1 MNDLDIFTINGNK
14 INKLNLLYESELY
27 DNNGLSTNTTNICLS
42 GHFESKFERNI
53 NTDITNNTNITND
66 NFSKSKNNIYIVL
79 YIQNRT
85 HRKKRIDKKW
95 LKMFGVTERKI
106 NCHIDY
112 NMKNIYSYEV
122 NIYTT
127 ELTDFIKEMKQHR
140 NRIYFENPI
149 DKWDKR

>member
-1 MNDLDIFTINGNK
+1 MKDLDIFTIDGNK
-14 INKLNLLYESELY
+14 INKLNLSYESELY
-27 DNNGLSTNTTNICLS
+27 DNKGLSANTTNICFNKP
-42 GHFESKFERNI
+42 FEFECKANK
-53 NTDITNNTNITND
+53 DIIDN
-66 NFSKSKNNIYIVL
+66 NFSKSKNDVCIVL

-95 LKMFGVTERKI
+95 LKKFGVTERKL

-112 NMKNIYSYEV
+112 NMKNICNYEV
-122 NIYTT
+122 KVNTT

-149 DKWDKR
+149 NS

>member
-1 MNDLDIFTINGNK
+1 MNDLDIFTIDGNK

-27 DNNGLSTNTTNICLS
+27 NNKGLSANTTDIHFNEPFEFECDTNT
-42 GHFESKFERNI
+42 
-53 NTDITNNTNITND
+53 DITND
-66 NFSKSKNNIYIVL
+66 NFSKSKNDIHIVL

-95 LKMFGVTERKI
+95 LKRFGVTERKI

-112 NMKNIYSYEV
+112 NMKNICNYEIKL
-122 NIYTT
+122 NTT
-127 ELTDFIKEMKQHR
+127 EFTDFIKEMKQHR

-149 DKWDKR
+149 NS

>member
-1 MNDLDIFTINGNK
+1 MKDLDIFTIDGNK
-14 INKLNLLYESELY
+14 INKLNSLYESELY
-27 DNNGLSTNTTNICLS
+27 DNKGLSVNTTNICFNKP
-42 GHFESKFERNI
+42 FEFEYEFECNA
-53 NTDITNNTNITND
+53 NTDITNN
-66 NFSKSKNNIYIVL
+66 NFSKSKNDFYIVL

-95 LKMFGVTERKI
+95 LKKFCVTERKL

-112 NMKNIYSYEV
+112 NMKNICNYEIKV
-122 NIYTT
+122 DTT

-149 DKWDKR
+149 NN

>member
-1 MNDLDIFTINGNK
+1 MKDLDIFTIDGNK
-14 INKLNLLYESELY
+14 INRLNLLYESELY
-27 DNNGLSTNTTNICLS
+27 DNKGLSANITNICLNKP
-42 GHFESKFERNI
+42 FEFECTTNA
-53 NTDITNNTNITND
+53 DITNN
-66 NFSKSKNNIYIVL
+66 NFSKSKNFDIVL

-95 LKMFGVTERKI
+95 LKIFGVTERRI

-112 NMKNIYSYEV
+112 NMKNICDYEV
-122 NIYTT
+122 KVNTT

-149 DKWDKR
+149 NN